1 MSNDKVFKHLSRK
14 SLLIGPPG
22 VKDRST
28 NSAAG
33 GKSLD
38 KWPQATLP

>member
-1 MSNDKVFKHLSRK
+1 MSNDNVLKHLSWK
-14 SLLIGPPG
+14 SPLIGPPG
-22 VKDRST
+22 VKNTTASP
-28 NSAAG
+28 AG